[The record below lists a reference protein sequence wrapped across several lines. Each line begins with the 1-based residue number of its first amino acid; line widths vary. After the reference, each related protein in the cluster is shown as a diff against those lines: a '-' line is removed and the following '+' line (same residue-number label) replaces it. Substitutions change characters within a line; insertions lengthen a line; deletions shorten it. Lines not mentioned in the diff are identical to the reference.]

1 MWSLY
6 NSGITRVNCNV
17 TLQLVYQ
24 HNQIQKQLFHAYII
38 IIFIYNIQENFVLGS
53 LLYQLASCLM
63 LKMHEYKVW
72 NFSHLHWQYL
82 PKYMVPLNPTLTLS
96 QEGCWPQSWSLN
108 PQHWEVAWTM
118 IRVSLL
124 EKSQPDFASCSRCSS
139 LTARQ
144 AQARENWTKNTRNRM
159 IMYWAHSGNLMFP
172 SLFRDTTTIL
182 MWTYRGPSYLQC
194 SNSIQRYNVIYCV
207 NTGHQ

>member
-17 TLQLVYQ
+17 TLQLVST
-24 HNQIQKQLFHAYII
+24 QLDTKAII
-38 IIFIYNIQENFVLGS
+38 PCIHYYYLYIYNIQENFVLGS

-82 PKYMVPLNPTLTLS
+82 PKYMVPVNPTLTLL

-124 EKSQPDFASCSRCSS
+124 EKSQPDLASCSRCSS

-159 IMYWAHSGNLMFP
+159 IMYWACSGNLMFS

-194 SNSIQRYNVIYCV
+194 S
-207 NTGHQ
+207 